1 MKRSPSRHQLAVTL
15 TLAIGALSLITGV
28 ANLAS
33 TTRFLLIAQYIPDV
47 VRNAV
52 ALTGAFTGFAMLV
65 SAWGLRRRLRAAWY
79 SAVVLYPV
87 TALQGVVQSSVLSFP
102 LIILSVA
109 ALPTMILSRR
119 VFDRR
124 TSLTATQ
131 TASLLTL
138 VGVLTYGTV
147 GTYALRADFGR
158 VETPLDALYYTVVT
172 ASTVGYGDITPQ
184 SQIAETFTLSLIV
197 VGTAGFAL
205 VIAALITP
213 ALEARLIGALGR
225 MTESQLELLDNHVI
239 VLGYGDL
246 TEPIVEELQG
256 VIDFLI
262 VTEDSGVAQRLGER
276 GFNTLVADPSDE
288 ETLEKARIGD
298 AVAAVVATNNDAE
311 DALAVLTA
319 RQLNPEIR
327 VVAAATDI
335 ENIEKLRRAGADTV
349 VSPASIA
356 GHLLVESALGR
367 GGAEDAAE
375 KLLEEEL
382 PTEEGVD

>member
-1 MKRSPSRHQLAVTL
+1 MDRSPSGQHLAITL
-15 TLAIGALSLITGV
+15 TLLVGVLSLITGV

-33 TTRFLLIAQYIPDV
+33 TTRFLLLAQYIPDV
-47 VRNAV
+47 MRNAV
-52 ALTGAFTGFAMLV
+52 ALTGSFTGFAMLV
-65 SAWGLRRRLRAAWY
+65 SAWGLRRRLRVAWY
-79 SAVVLYPV
+79 SAVVLFPV
-87 TALQGVVQSSVLSFP
+87 TALQGIVQSSVLSFP
-102 LIILSVA
+102 LILLSIA
-109 ALPTMILSRR
+109 ALPTVIFNRHA
-119 VFDRR
+119 FDRR
-124 TSLTATQ
+124 SSLSPSQ
-131 TASLLTL
+131 SASAAVL

-147 GTYALRADFGR
+147 GTYALRNDFPR
-158 VETPLDALYYTVVT
+158 VNTPLDAFYYTVVT

-184 SQIAETFTLSLIV
+184 TQLAETFTLSLIV

-213 ALEARLIGALGR
+213 AIEARLIGALGR
-225 MTESQLELLDNHVI
+225 MTESQLDLLKNHVI

-256 VIDFLI
+256 KVDFLI
-262 VTEDSGVAQRLGER
+262 ITEKSDIAQRLGER
-276 GFNTLVADPSDE
+276 GFDTLVADPSDE

-298 AVAAVVATNNDAE
+298 ALAAVVATNNDAE

-327 VVAAATDI
+327 IVAASTEI
-335 ENIEKLRRAGADTV
+335 ENIGKLKRAGADTV

-356 GHLLVESALGR
+356 GHLLVESALGGR
-367 GGAEDAAE
+367 DTEEVAE

-382 PTEEGVD
+382 SGEQE

>member
-1 MKRSPSRHQLAVTL
+1 MNRGVSGQRFAVTL
-15 TLAIGALSLITGV
+15 TAVVGVLSLVTGV

-33 TTRFLLIAQYIPDV
+33 TTRFLLIAQFIPDIL
-47 VRNAV
+47 RNTV

-65 SAWGLRRRLRAAWY
+65 SAWGLRRRLRVAWY
-79 SAVVLYPV
+79 SAVVLFPV
-87 TALQGVVQSSVLSFP
+87 TALQGIVQSSVLSFP

-109 ALPTMILSRR
+109 ALPTVILNRGA
-119 VFDRR
+119 FDRR
-124 TSLTATQ
+124 TALSPAQ
-131 TASLLTL
+131 SAAAVVL

-147 GTYALRADFGR
+147 GTFALRNDFPR
-158 VETPLDALYYTVVT
+158 VNTPLDAFYYTIVT
-172 ASTVGYGDITPQ
+172 SSTVGYGDIVPQ
-184 SQIAETFTLSLIV
+184 TQLAETFTLSLIV

-213 ALEARLIGALGR
+213 AIEARLIGALGR
-225 MTESQLELLDNHVI
+225 MTESQLELLTDHVI

-246 TEPIVEELQG
+246 TEPIVEELEGQ
-256 VIDFLI
+256 VEFLI
-262 VTEDSGVAQRLGER
+262 ITDDGDQAQRLGER

-288 ETLEKARIGD
+288 ETLEKAHIES

-311 DALAVLTA
+311 DSLSVLTA
-319 RQLNPEIR
+319 RQLNPDIR
-327 VVAAATDI
+327 IVAAATEI
-335 ENIEKLRRAGADTV
+335 ENIEKLRRAGADNV

-367 GGAEDAAE
+367 GEAEDAAE

-382 PTEEGVD
+382 PTDEDRG